1 MTRTPR
7 QIVAEDPFWSV
18 VRRRDPDLNVVVL
31 PPAGPRPKDSGRP
44 PQDAPAFA
52 ERCAASARD
61 LWCRLLRLD
70 DDADAPPAR
79 ARWIPGPTRDSVR
92 HEATLTA
99 EDVEPDAIPELMR
112 RTADVLEHEGWHV
125 LVPHTGMPRVTAG
138 HDGELGRVE
147 LLLVYVPERRCLALR
162 VDSDGLPVG
171 RDRAGALV
179 GSVA

>member
-1 MTRTPR
+1 M
-7 QIVAEDPFWSV
+7 
-18 VRRRDPDLNVVVL
+18 
-31 PPAGPRPKDSGRP
+31 
-44 PQDAPAFA
+44 
-52 ERCAASARD
+52 
-61 LWCRLLRLD
+61 
-70 DDADAPPAR
+70 
-79 ARWIPGPTRDSVR
+79 R

-99 EDVEPDAIPELMR
+99 DDVEPDAIPELMR